1 MLRNMYFTKFQSLT
15 MYGKNF
21 MGWGKRGC
29 EGIAN
34 SKTGLHERESC
45 RPIFKELKVF
55 TVTELYIVEVLI
67 YI

>member
-1 MLRNMYFTKFQSLT
+1 